1 MVEKEQKEQE
11 EREEEIRKR
20 YGERNQRREVGGQ
33 RARRQSS
40 RSERI
45 RIKTLN
51 FILVDREFRRE
62 TNSSETAFPPAK
74 TNKT

>member
-1 MVEKEQKEQE
+1 MENRNGES
-11 EREEEIRKR
+11 REEKS
-20 YGERNQRREVGGQ
+20 GGQ

-40 RSERI
+40 RSERV
-45 RIKTLN
+45 RIKTIN
-51 FILVDREFRRE
+51 FILADREFRRE